1 MQIHGLRTSYATAIK
16 KARTLGRPH
25 LHANQPQI
33 PSPSP
38 SVPEAPSTP
47 EVSRHGLSGL
57 MMPSDDALQR
67 QVSHSAGKSYSD
79 EAKLAIKIREL
90 QRALKDIHQLQ
101 RLSSQMGPAV
111 YA

>member
-1 MQIHGLRTSYATAIK
+1 
-16 KARTLGRPH
+16 
-25 LHANQPQI
+25 
-33 PSPSP
+33 
-38 SVPEAPSTP
+38 
-47 EVSRHGLSGL
+47 
-57 MMPSDDALQR
+57 MPSDDALQR